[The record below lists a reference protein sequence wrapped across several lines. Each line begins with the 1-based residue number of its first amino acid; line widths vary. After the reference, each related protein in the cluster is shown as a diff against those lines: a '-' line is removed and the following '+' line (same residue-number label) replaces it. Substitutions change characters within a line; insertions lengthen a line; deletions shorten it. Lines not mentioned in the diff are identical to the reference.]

1 MGVILP
7 GNTIGIFGGGQL
19 GRMIAIA
26 AKRMGYRVIVLDPT
40 PDCPAAQV
48 ADDEITAPYTDV
60 EAAKELASRCDVVT
74 AEFENVPAET
84 LEAIEPFVPV
94 RPSSRVLRI
103 AQNRITEKTFL
114 AEHGFPVPNFR
125 PVRSQ
130 EELLRAVSEIG
141 CPAVLKT
148 ATGGYDGKGQ
158 ARIEHPHEAE
168 KAWERLGKVNC
179 VLEEFVPLEREVSVI
194 VARNLRGEG
203 AVYPVAENTHA
214 HHILDTS
221 VMPAHIPSAL
231 ARQAQELAQAIAE
244 ALGVIGLLCVEMF
257 IAQDGRLLVN
267 ELAPRPHN
275 SGHQTF
281 DAAVTSQFEQL
292 VRSICGLPL
301 GSTELYRP
309 AAIANLLG
317 DLWEDR
323 EPNWVKALELPEVK
337 LHLYGKAEPRP
348 GRKMGHLTATAATP
362 DEALQKVLEAR
373 RRLKMATK
381 ASAEV
386 GRGG

>member
-1 MGVILP
+1 MGGVILP

-26 AKRMGYRVIVLDPT
+26 AKRMGYRVVVLDPT
-40 PDCPAAQV
+40 PDCPAGQV

-60 EAAKELASRCDVVT
+60 AAARDLARRCAVVT

-84 LEAIEPFVPV
+84 LEAIEPMVPV

-103 AQNRITEKTFL
+103 AQNRIAEKTFL

-125 PVRSQ
+125 PVRSH
-130 EELLRAVSEIG
+130 EELLRAISEIG

-158 ARIEHPHEAE
+158 VRIEHPDEAE
-168 KAWERLGKVNC
+168 RAWERLGKVDC
-179 VLEEFVPLEREVSVI
+179 VLEEFVLLEREVSVI
-194 VARNLRGEG
+194 VARNLRGEEV
-203 AVYPVAENTHA
+203 VYPVAENTHA
-214 HHILDTS
+214 NHILDTS
-221 VMPAHIPSAL
+221 VMPARIAPEL
-231 ARQAQELAQAIAE
+231 ARRAQELARAIAE
-244 ALGVIGLLCVEMF
+244 ALGVVGLLCVEMF
-257 IAQDGRLLVN
+257 VAQDSRLLVN

-292 VRSICGLPL
+292 VRAICNLPL

-317 DLWEDR
+317 DLWEGG
-323 EPNWVKALELPEVK
+323 EPNWAKALELPEVK
-337 LHLYGKAEPRP
+337 LHLYGKTEPRP
-348 GRKMGHLTATAATP
+348 GRKMGHLTATAETP

-373 RRLKMATK
+373 RRLKEQA
-381 ASAEV
+381 
-386 GRGG
+386 

>member
-168 KAWERLGKVNC
+168 KAWEWLGKVNC

-221 VMPAHIPSAL
+221 VMPARIPSAL

>member
-1 MGVILP
+1 MGGVILP
-7 GNTIGIFGGGQL
+7 GNTTGIFGGGQL

-26 AKRMGYRVIVLDPT
+26 AKRMGYRVVVLDPT
-40 PDCPAAQV
+40 PDCPAGQV

-60 EAAKELASRCDVVT
+60 AAARDLARRCAVVT

-84 LEAIEPFVPV
+84 LEAIEPMVPV

-103 AQNRITEKTFL
+103 AQNRIAEKTFL
-114 AEHGFPVPNFR
+114 AEHSFPVPNFR
-125 PVRSQ
+125 PVRSH
-130 EELLRAVSEIG
+130 EELLRAISEIG

-158 ARIEHPHEAE
+158 VRIEHPDEAE
-168 KAWERLGKVNC
+168 RAWERLGKVDC
-179 VLEEFVPLEREVSVI
+179 VLEEFVLLEREVSVI
-194 VARNLRGEG
+194 VARNLRGEEV
-203 AVYPVAENTHA
+203 VYPVAENTHA
-214 HHILDTS
+214 NHILDTS
-221 VMPAHIPSAL
+221 VMPARIPPEL
-231 ARQAQELAQAIAE
+231 ARQAQELARAIAE
-244 ALGVIGLLCVEMF
+244 ALGVVGLLCVEMF
-257 IAQDGRLLVN
+257 MAQDSRLLVN

-292 VRSICGLPL
+292 VRAICNLPL

-317 DLWEDR
+317 ELWEGG
-323 EPNWVKALELPEVK
+323 EPNWAKALELPEVK

-348 GRKMGHLTATAATP
+348 GRKMGHLTATAETP

-373 RRLKMATK
+373 RRLKEMLTEAK
-381 ASAEV
+381 NAGA
-386 GRGG
+386 

>member
-1 MGVILP
+1 MGGVILP

-26 AKRMGYRVIVLDPT
+26 AKRMGYRVVVLDPT
-40 PDCPAAQV
+40 PDCPAGQV

-60 EAAKELASRCDVVT
+60 AAARDLARRCAVVT

-84 LEAIEPFVPV
+84 LEAIEPMVPV

-103 AQNRITEKTFL
+103 AQNRIAEKTFL
-114 AEHGFPVPNFR
+114 AEHSFPVPNFR
-125 PVRSQ
+125 PVRSH
-130 EELLRAVSEIG
+130 EELLRAISEIG

-158 ARIEHPHEAE
+158 VRIEHPDEAE
-168 KAWERLGKVNC
+168 RAWERLGKVDC
-179 VLEEFVPLEREVSVI
+179 VLEEFVLLEREVSVI
-194 VARNLRGEG
+194 VARNLRGEEV
-203 AVYPVAENTHA
+203 VYPVAENTHA
-214 HHILDTS
+214 NHILDTS
-221 VMPAHIPSAL
+221 VMPARIAPEL
-231 ARQAQELAQAIAE
+231 ARRAQELAQAIAE
-244 ALGVIGLLCVEMF
+244 ALGVVGLLCVEMF
-257 IAQDGRLLVN
+257 VAQDGRLLVN

-292 VRSICGLPL
+292 VRAICNLPL

-317 DLWEDR
+317 DLWEGG
-323 EPNWVKALELPEVK
+323 EPNWAKALELPEVK

-348 GRKMGHLTATAATP
+348 GRKMGHLTATAETP

-373 RRLKMATK
+373 RRLKEMLTEAK
-381 ASAEV
+381 NAGA
-386 GRGG
+386 

>member
-1 MGVILP
+1 MGGVILP

-26 AKRMGYRVIVLDPT
+26 AKRMGYRVVVLDPT
-40 PDCPAAQV
+40 PDCPAGQV
-48 ADDEITAPYTDV
+48 ADDEITAPYTDI
-60 EAAKELASRCDVVT
+60 AAARDLARRCAVVT

-84 LEAIEPFVPV
+84 LEAIEPMVPV

-103 AQNRITEKTFL
+103 AQNRIAEKTFL

-125 PVRSQ
+125 SVRSH
-130 EELLRAVSEIG
+130 EELLRAISEIG

-158 ARIEHPHEAE
+158 VRIEHPDEAE
-168 KAWERLGKVNC
+168 RAWERLGKVDC

-194 VARNLRGEG
+194 VARNLRGEEV
-203 AVYPVAENTHA
+203 VYPVAENTHA
-214 HHILDTS
+214 NHILDTS
-221 VMPAHIPSAL
+221 VMPARIAPEL
-231 ARQAQELAQAIAE
+231 ARRAQELARAIAE
-244 ALGVIGLLCVEMF
+244 ALGVVGLLCVEMF
-257 IAQDGRLLVN
+257 VAQDSRLLVN

-281 DAAVTSQFEQL
+281 DAAITSQFEQL
-292 VRSICGLPL
+292 VRAICNLPL

-317 DLWEDR
+317 DLWEGG
-323 EPNWVKALELPEVK
+323 EPNWAKALELPEVK
-337 LHLYGKAEPRP
+337 LHLYGKTEPRP
-348 GRKMGHLTATAATP
+348 GRKMGHLTATAETP

-373 RRLKMATK
+373 RRLKEMLTEAK
-381 ASAEV
+381 NAGA
-386 GRGG
+386 

>member
-1 MGVILP
+1 MVGMILP

-26 AKRMGYRVIVLDPT
+26 AKRMGYRVVVLDPT
-40 PDCPAAQV
+40 PDCPAGQV

-60 EAAKELASRCDVVT
+60 AAARDLARRCAVVT

-84 LEAIEPFVPV
+84 LEAIEPMVPV

-103 AQNRITEKTFL
+103 AQNRIAEKTFL

-125 PVRSQ
+125 PVRSH
-130 EELLRAVSEIG
+130 EELLRAISEIG

-158 ARIEHPHEAE
+158 VRIEHPDEAE
-168 KAWERLGKVNC
+168 RAWERLGKVDC
-179 VLEEFVPLEREVSVI
+179 VLEEFVLLEQEVSVI
-194 VARNLRGEG
+194 VARNLRGEEV
-203 AVYPVAENTHA
+203 VYPVAENTHA
-214 HHILDTS
+214 NHILDTS
-221 VMPAHIPSAL
+221 VMPAHIAPEL
-231 ARQAQELAQAIAE
+231 ARRAQELARPIAA
-244 ALGVIGLLCVEMF
+244 ALGVVGLLCVEMF
-257 IAQDGRLLVN
+257 VAQDGRLLVN

-292 VRSICGLPL
+292 VRAICNLPL

-317 DLWEDR
+317 DLWEGG
-323 EPNWVKALELPEVK
+323 EPNWAKALELPEVK

-348 GRKMGHLTATAATP
+348 GRKMGHLTATAETP

-373 RRLKMATK
+373 RRLKEMLTEAK
-381 ASAEV
+381 NAGA
-386 GRGG
+386 

>member
-1 MGVILP
+1 MGGVILP

-26 AKRMGYRVIVLDPT
+26 AKRMGYRVVVLDPT
-40 PDCPAAQV
+40 PDCPAGQV

-60 EAAKELASRCDVVT
+60 AAARDLARRCAVVT

-84 LEAIEPFVPV
+84 LEAIEPMVPV

-103 AQNRITEKTFL
+103 AQNRIAEKTFL

-125 PVRSQ
+125 PVRSH
-130 EELLRAVSEIG
+130 EELLRAISEIG

-158 ARIEHPHEAE
+158 VRIEHPDEAE
-168 KAWERLGKVNC
+168 RAWERLGKVDC

-194 VARNLRGEG
+194 VARNLRGEEV
-203 AVYPVAENTHA
+203 VYPVAENTHA
-214 HHILDTS
+214 NHILDTS
-221 VMPAHIPSAL
+221 VMPARIPPEL
-231 ARQAQELAQAIAE
+231 ARQAQELARAIAE
-244 ALGVIGLLCVEMF
+244 ALGVVGLLCVEMF
-257 IAQDGRLLVN
+257 MAQDGRLLVN

-292 VRSICGLPL
+292 VRAICNLPL

-317 DLWEDR
+317 DLWEGG
-323 EPNWVKALELPEVK
+323 EPNWAKALELPEVK
-337 LHLYGKAEPRP
+337 LHLYGKTEPRP
-348 GRKMGHLTATAATP
+348 GRKMGHLTATAETP

-373 RRLKMATK
+373 RRLKAK
-381 ASAEV
+381 EAS
-386 GRGG
+386 

>member
-1 MGVILP
+1 MGGVILP

-26 AKRMGYRVIVLDPT
+26 AKRMGYRVVVLDPT
-40 PDCPAAQV
+40 PDCPAGQV
-48 ADDEITAPYTDV
+48 ADDEITAPYTDI
-60 EAAKELASRCDVVT
+60 AAARDLARRCAVVT

-84 LEAIEPFVPV
+84 LEAIEPMVPV

-103 AQNRITEKTFL
+103 AQNRIAEKTFL

-125 PVRSQ
+125 PVRSH
-130 EELLRAVSEIG
+130 EELLRAISEIG

-158 ARIEHPHEAE
+158 VRIEHPDEAE
-168 KAWERLGKVNC
+168 RAWERLGKVDC

-194 VARNLRGEG
+194 VARNLRGEEV
-203 AVYPVAENTHA
+203 VYPVAENTHA
-214 HHILDTS
+214 NHILDTS
-221 VMPAHIPSAL
+221 VMPARIAPEL
-231 ARQAQELAQAIAE
+231 ARRAQELARAIAE
-244 ALGVIGLLCVEMF
+244 ALGVVGLLCVEMF
-257 IAQDGRLLVN
+257 VAQDGRLLVN

-292 VRSICGLPL
+292 VRAICNLPL

-317 DLWEDR
+317 DLWEGG
-323 EPNWVKALELPEVK
+323 EPNWAKALELPEVK
-337 LHLYGKAEPRP
+337 LHLYGKTEPRP
-348 GRKMGHLTATAATP
+348 GRKMGHLTATAETP

-373 RRLKMATK
+373 RRLKEQA
-381 ASAEV
+381 
-386 GRGG
+386 

>member
-1 MGVILP
+1 MRGVILP

-26 AKRMGYRVIVLDPT
+26 AKRMGYRVVVLDPT
-40 PDCPAAQV
+40 PDCPAGQV

-60 EAAKELASRCDVVT
+60 AAARDLARRCAVVT

-84 LEAIEPFVPV
+84 LEAIEPMVPV

-103 AQNRITEKTFL
+103 AQNRIAEKTFL
-114 AEHGFPVPNFR
+114 AEHSFPVPNFR
-125 PVRSQ
+125 PVRSH
-130 EELLRAVSEIG
+130 EELLRAISEIG

-158 ARIEHPHEAE
+158 VRIEHPDEAE
-168 KAWERLGKVNC
+168 RAWERLGKVDC
-179 VLEEFVPLEREVSVI
+179 VLEEFVLLEREVSVI
-194 VARNLRGEG
+194 VARNLRGEE
-203 AVYPVAENTHA
+203 VIYPVAENTHA
-214 HHILDTS
+214 NHILDTS
-221 VMPAHIPSAL
+221 VMPARIAPEL
-231 ARQAQELAQAIAE
+231 ARRAQELAQAIAE
-244 ALGVIGLLCVEMF
+244 ALGVVGLLCVEMF
-257 IAQDGRLLVN
+257 VAQDGRLLVN

-292 VRSICGLPL
+292 VRAICNLPL

-317 DLWEDR
+317 DLWEGG
-323 EPNWVKALELPEVK
+323 EPNWAKALELPEVK
-337 LHLYGKAEPRP
+337 LHLYGKTEPRP
-348 GRKMGHLTATAATP
+348 GRKMGHLTATAETP

-373 RRLKMATK
+373 RRLKEMLTEAK
-381 ASAEV
+381 NAGA
-386 GRGG
+386 

>member
-1 MGVILP
+1 MEGVILP
-7 GNTIGIFGGGQL
+7 GSTIGIFGGGQL
-19 GRMIAIA
+19 GRMTAIA

-40 PDCPAAQV
+40 PDCPAGQV

-60 EAAKELASRCDVVT
+60 TAAKELARQCAVVT
-74 AEFENVPAET
+74 AEFENVPADT
-84 LEAIEPFVPV
+84 LEAIEPIVPV
-94 RPSSRVLRI
+94 RPASRILRI
-103 AQNRITEKTFL
+103 AQNRIAEKTFL

-125 PVRSQ
+125 PVRSR
-130 EELLRAVSEIG
+130 EDLLRAVSEIG

-158 ARIEHPHEAE
+158 VLIEHPDEAE
-168 KAWERLGKVNC
+168 KAWERLGKVDC
-179 VLEEFVPLEREVSVI
+179 VLEEFVLLEREVSVI
-194 VARNLRGEG
+194 VARNLRGEE
-203 AVYPVAENTHA
+203 AVYPVAENTHSR
-214 HHILDTS
+214 HILDTS
-221 VMPAHIPSAL
+221 VMPARISPDL
-231 ARQAQELAQAIAE
+231 AKQAQELAQAIARE
-244 ALGVIGLLCVEMF
+244 LELIGLLCVEMF
-257 IAQDGRLLVN
+257 VAQDGRLLVN

-292 VRSICGLPL
+292 VRAICNLPL

-317 DLWEDR
+317 DLWEGG

-348 GRKMGHLTATAATP
+348 GRKMGHLTATGETS
-362 DEALQKVLEAR
+362 DEALQKVIAAR
-373 RRLKMATK
+373 ERLTW
-381 ASAEV
+381 
-386 GRGG
+386 R

>member
-1 MGVILP
+1 MEGVILP
-7 GNTIGIFGGGQL
+7 GSTIGIFGGGQL
-19 GRMIAIA
+19 GRMTAIA

-40 PDCPAAQV
+40 PDCPAGQV

-60 EAAKELASRCDVVT
+60 TAAKELARQCAVVT
-74 AEFENVPAET
+74 AEFENVPADT
-84 LEAIEPFVPV
+84 LEAIEPIVPV
-94 RPSSRVLRI
+94 RPASRILRI
-103 AQNRITEKTFL
+103 AQNRIAEKTFL

-125 PVRSQ
+125 PVRSR
-130 EELLRAVSEIG
+130 EDLLRAVSEIG

-158 ARIEHPHEAE
+158 VRIEHPDEAE
-168 KAWERLGKVNC
+168 KAWERLGKVDC
-179 VLEEFVPLEREVSVI
+179 VLEEFVLLEREVSVI
-194 VARNLRGEG
+194 VARNLRGEE
-203 AVYPVAENTHA
+203 AVYPVAENTHSR
-214 HHILDTS
+214 HILDTS
-221 VMPAHIPSAL
+221 VMPARIAPDL
-231 ARQAQELAQAIAE
+231 AKQAQELAQAIARE
-244 ALGVIGLLCVEMF
+244 LELIGLLCVEMF
-257 IAQDGRLLVN
+257 VAQDGRLLVN

-292 VRSICGLPL
+292 VRAICNLPL

-317 DLWEDR
+317 DLWEGG

-348 GRKMGHLTATAATP
+348 GRKMGHLTATGETS
-362 DEALQKVLEAR
+362 DEALQKVIAAR
-373 RRLKMATK
+373 ERLTW
-381 ASAEV
+381 
-386 GRGG
+386 R

>member
-1 MGVILP
+1 MEGVILP
-7 GNTIGIFGGGQL
+7 GSTIGIFGGGQL
-19 GRMIAIA
+19 GRMTAIA

-40 PDCPAAQV
+40 PDCPAGQV

-60 EAAKELASRCDVVT
+60 TAAKELARQCAVVT
-74 AEFENVPAET
+74 AEFENVPADT
-84 LEAIEPFVPV
+84 LEAIEPIVPV
-94 RPSSRVLRI
+94 RPASRILRI
-103 AQNRITEKTFL
+103 AQNRIAEKTFL

-125 PVRSQ
+125 PVRSR
-130 EELLRAVSEIG
+130 EDLLRAVSEIG

-158 ARIEHPHEAE
+158 VRIEHPDEAE
-168 KAWERLGKVNC
+168 KAWERLGKVDC
-179 VLEEFVPLEREVSVI
+179 VLEEFVLLEREVSVI
-194 VARNLRGEG
+194 VARNLRGEE
-203 AVYPVAENTHA
+203 AVYPVAENTHSR
-214 HHILDTS
+214 HILDTS
-221 VMPAHIPSAL
+221 VMPARISPDL
-231 ARQAQELAQAIAE
+231 AKQAQELALAIARE
-244 ALGVIGLLCVEMF
+244 LELIGLLCVEMF
-257 IAQDGRLLVN
+257 VAQDGRLLVN

-292 VRSICGLPL
+292 VRAICNLPL

-317 DLWEDR
+317 DLWEGG

-348 GRKMGHLTATAATP
+348 GRKMGHLTATGETS
-362 DEALQKVLEAR
+362 DEALQKVIAAR
-373 RRLKMATK
+373 ERLTW
-381 ASAEV
+381 
-386 GRGG
+386 R

>member
-1 MGVILP
+1 MVGMILP

-26 AKRMGYRVIVLDPT
+26 AKRMGYRVVVLDPT
-40 PDCPAAQV
+40 PDCPAGQV

-60 EAAKELASRCDVVT
+60 AAARDLARRCAVVT

-84 LEAIEPFVPV
+84 LEAIEPMVPV

-103 AQNRITEKTFL
+103 AQNRIAEKTFL

-125 PVRSQ
+125 PVRSH
-130 EELLRAVSEIG
+130 EELLRAISEIG

-158 ARIEHPHEAE
+158 VRIEHPDEAE
-168 KAWERLGKVNC
+168 RAWERLGKVDC

-194 VARNLRGEG
+194 VARNLRGEEV
-203 AVYPVAENTHA
+203 VYPVAENTHA
-214 HHILDTS
+214 NHILDTS
-221 VMPAHIPSAL
+221 VMPARIAPEL
-231 ARQAQELAQAIAE
+231 ARRAQELARAIAE
-244 ALGVIGLLCVEMF
+244 ALGVVGLLCVEMF
-257 IAQDGRLLVN
+257 VAQDSRLLVN

-292 VRSICGLPL
+292 VRAICNLPL

-317 DLWEDR
+317 DLWEGG
-323 EPNWVKALELPEVK
+323 EPNWAKALELPEVK

-348 GRKMGHLTATAATP
+348 GRKMGHLTATAETP

-373 RRLKMATK
+373 RRLKEMLTEAK
-381 ASAEV
+381 NAGA
-386 GRGG
+386 

>member
-1 MGVILP
+1 MGGVILP

-26 AKRMGYRVIVLDPT
+26 AKRMGYRVVVLDPT
-40 PDCPAAQV
+40 PDCPAGQV

-60 EAAKELASRCDVVT
+60 AAARDLARRCAVVT

-84 LEAIEPFVPV
+84 LEAIEPMVPV

-103 AQNRITEKTFL
+103 AQNRIAEKTFL
-114 AEHGFPVPNFR
+114 AEHSFPVPNFR
-125 PVRSQ
+125 PVRSH
-130 EELLRAVSEIG
+130 EELLRAISEIG

-158 ARIEHPHEAE
+158 VRIEHPDEAE
-168 KAWERLGKVNC
+168 RAWERLGKVDC
-179 VLEEFVPLEREVSVI
+179 VLEEFVLLEREVSVI
-194 VARNLRGEG
+194 VARNLRGEEV
-203 AVYPVAENTHA
+203 VYPVAENTHA
-214 HHILDTS
+214 NHILDTS
-221 VMPAHIPSAL
+221 VMPARIAPEL
-231 ARQAQELAQAIAE
+231 ARRAQELARAIAE
-244 ALGVIGLLCVEMF
+244 ALGVVGLLCVEMF
-257 IAQDGRLLVN
+257 VAQDGRLLVN

-292 VRSICGLPL
+292 VRAICNLPL

-317 DLWEDR
+317 DHWEGG
-323 EPNWVKALELPEVK
+323 EPNWAKALELPEVK
-337 LHLYGKAEPRP
+337 LHLYGKTEPRP
-348 GRKMGHLTATAATP
+348 GRKMGHLTATAETP

-373 RRLKMATK
+373 RRLKEQA
-381 ASAEV
+381 
-386 GRGG
+386 

>member
-1 MGVILP
+1 MGGVILP

-26 AKRMGYRVIVLDPT
+26 AKRMGYRVVVLDPT
-40 PDCPAAQV
+40 PDCPAGQV
-48 ADDEITAPYTDV
+48 ADDEITAPYTDI
-60 EAAKELASRCDVVT
+60 AAARDLARRCAVVT

-84 LEAIEPFVPV
+84 LEAIEPMVPV

-103 AQNRITEKTFL
+103 AQNRIAEKTFL

-125 PVRSQ
+125 PVRSH
-130 EELLRAVSEIG
+130 EELLRAISEIG

-158 ARIEHPHEAE
+158 VRIEHPDEAE
-168 KAWERLGKVNC
+168 RAWERLGKVDC

-194 VARNLRGEG
+194 VARNLRGEEV
-203 AVYPVAENTHA
+203 VYPVAENTHA
-214 HHILDTS
+214 NHILDTS
-221 VMPAHIPSAL
+221 VMPARIAPEL
-231 ARQAQELAQAIAE
+231 ARQAQELARAIAE
-244 ALGVIGLLCVEMF
+244 ALGVVGLLCVEMF
-257 IAQDGRLLVN
+257 MAQDGRLLVN

-292 VRSICGLPL
+292 VRAICNLPL

-317 DLWEDR
+317 DLWEGG
-323 EPNWVKALELPEVK
+323 EPNWAKALELPEVK
-337 LHLYGKAEPRP
+337 LHLYGKTEPRP
-348 GRKMGHLTATAATP
+348 GRKMGHLTATAETP

-373 RRLKMATK
+373 RRLKEQA
-381 ASAEV
+381 
-386 GRGG
+386 

>member
-1 MGVILP
+1 MGGVILP

-26 AKRMGYRVIVLDPT
+26 AKRMGYRVVVLDPT
-40 PDCPAAQV
+40 PDCLAGQV

-60 EAAKELASRCDVVT
+60 AAARDLARRCAVVT

-84 LEAIEPFVPV
+84 LEAIEPMVPV

-103 AQNRITEKTFL
+103 AQNRIAEKTFL

-125 PVRSQ
+125 PVRSH
-130 EELLRAVSEIG
+130 EELLRAISEIG

-158 ARIEHPHEAE
+158 VRIEHPDEAE
-168 KAWERLGKVNC
+168 RAWERLGKVDC

-194 VARNLRGEG
+194 VARNLRGEEV
-203 AVYPVAENTHA
+203 VYPIAENTHA
-214 HHILDTS
+214 NHILDTS
-221 VMPAHIPSAL
+221 VMPARIAPEL
-231 ARQAQELAQAIAE
+231 ARRAQELARAIAE
-244 ALGVIGLLCVEMF
+244 ALGVVGLLCVEMF
-257 IAQDGRLLVN
+257 VAQDGRLLVN

-292 VRSICGLPL
+292 VRAICNLPL

-317 DLWEDR
+317 DLWEGG
-323 EPNWVKALELPEVK
+323 EPNWAKALELPEVK
-337 LHLYGKAEPRP
+337 LHLYGKTEPRP
-348 GRKMGHLTATAATP
+348 GRKMGHLTATAETP

-373 RRLKMATK
+373 RRLKEQA
-381 ASAEV
+381 
-386 GRGG
+386 

>member
-1 MGVILP
+1 MGGVILP

-26 AKRMGYRVIVLDPT
+26 AKRMGYRVVVLDPT
-40 PDCPAAQV
+40 PDCPAGQV

-60 EAAKELASRCDVVT
+60 AAARDLARRCAVVT

-84 LEAIEPFVPV
+84 LEAIEPMVPV

-103 AQNRITEKTFL
+103 AQNRIAEKTFL

-125 PVRSQ
+125 PVRSH
-130 EELLRAVSEIG
+130 EELLRAISEIG

-158 ARIEHPHEAE
+158 VRIEHPDEAE
-168 KAWERLGKVNC
+168 RAWERLGKVDC

-194 VARNLRGEG
+194 VARNLRGEEV
-203 AVYPVAENTHA
+203 VYPVAENTHA
-214 HHILDTS
+214 NHILDTS
-221 VMPAHIPSAL
+221 VMPARIAPEL
-231 ARQAQELAQAIAE
+231 ARRAQELARAIAE
-244 ALGVIGLLCVEMF
+244 ALGVVGLLCVEMF
-257 IAQDGRLLVN
+257 VAQDSRLLVN

-292 VRSICGLPL
+292 VRAICNLPL

-317 DLWEDR
+317 DLWEGG
-323 EPNWVKALELPEVK
+323 EPNWAKALELPEVK
-337 LHLYGKAEPRP
+337 LHLYGKTEPRP
-348 GRKMGHLTATAATP
+348 GRKMGHLTATAETP

-373 RRLKMATK
+373 RRLKEQA
-381 ASAEV
+381 
-386 GRGG
+386 

>member
-1 MGVILP
+1 MVGMILP

-26 AKRMGYRVIVLDPT
+26 AKRMGYRVVVLDPT
-40 PDCPAAQV
+40 PDCPAGQV

-60 EAAKELASRCDVVT
+60 AAARDLARRCAVVT

-84 LEAIEPFVPV
+84 LEAIEPMVPV

-103 AQNRITEKTFL
+103 AQNRIAEKTFL

-125 PVRSQ
+125 PVRSH
-130 EELLRAVSEIG
+130 EELLRAISEIG

-158 ARIEHPHEAE
+158 VRIEHPDEAE
-168 KAWERLGKVNC
+168 RAWERLGKVDC

-194 VARNLRGEG
+194 VARNLRGEEV
-203 AVYPVAENTHA
+203 VYPVAENTHA
-214 HHILDTS
+214 NHILDTS
-221 VMPAHIPSAL
+221 VMPARIAPEL
-231 ARQAQELAQAIAE
+231 ARRAQELARAIAE
-244 ALGVIGLLCVEMF
+244 ALGVVGLLCVEMF
-257 IAQDGRLLVN
+257 VAQDSRLLVN

-292 VRSICGLPL
+292 VRAICNLPL

-317 DLWEDR
+317 DLWEGG
-323 EPNWVKALELPEVK
+323 EPNWAKALELPEVK

-348 GRKMGHLTATAATP
+348 GRKMGHLTATAETP

-373 RRLKMATK
+373 RRLKAK
-381 ASAEV
+381 EAS
-386 GRGG
+386 

>member
-1 MGVILP
+1 MGGVILP

-26 AKRMGYRVIVLDPT
+26 AKRMGYRVVVLDPT
-40 PDCPAAQV
+40 PDCPAGQV

-60 EAAKELASRCDVVT
+60 AAARDLARRCAVVT

-84 LEAIEPFVPV
+84 LEAIEPMVPV

-103 AQNRITEKTFL
+103 AQNRIAEKTFL

-125 PVRSQ
+125 PVRSH
-130 EELLRAVSEIG
+130 EELLRAISEIG

-158 ARIEHPHEAE
+158 VRIEHPDEAE
-168 KAWERLGKVNC
+168 RAWERLGKVDC

-194 VARNLRGEG
+194 VARNLRGEEV
-203 AVYPVAENTHA
+203 VYPVAENTHA
-214 HHILDTS
+214 NHILDTS
-221 VMPAHIPSAL
+221 VMPARIAPEL
-231 ARQAQELAQAIAE
+231 ARRAQELARAIAE
-244 ALGVIGLLCVEMF
+244 ALGVVGLLCVEMF
-257 IAQDGRLLVN
+257 VAQDSRLLVN

-292 VRSICGLPL
+292 VRAICNLPL

-317 DLWEDR
+317 DLWEGG
-323 EPNWVKALELPEVK
+323 EPNWAKALELPEVK
-337 LHLYGKAEPRP
+337 LHLYGKTEPRP
-348 GRKMGHLTATAATP
+348 GRKMGHLTATAETP

-373 RRLKMATK
+373 RRLKEMLTEAK
-381 ASAEV
+381 NAGA
-386 GRGG
+386 

>member
-1 MGVILP
+1 MGGVILP

-26 AKRMGYRVIVLDPT
+26 AKRMGYRVVVLDPT
-40 PDCPAAQV
+40 PDCPAGQV

-60 EAAKELASRCDVVT
+60 AAARDLARRCAVVT

-84 LEAIEPFVPV
+84 LEAIEPMVPV

-103 AQNRITEKTFL
+103 AQNRIAEKTFL

-125 PVRSQ
+125 PVRSH
-130 EELLRAVSEIG
+130 EELLRAISEIG

-158 ARIEHPHEAE
+158 VRIEHPDEAE
-168 KAWERLGKVNC
+168 RAWERLGKVDC
-179 VLEEFVPLEREVSVI
+179 VLEEFVLLEREVSVI
-194 VARNLRGEG
+194 VARNLRGEEV
-203 AVYPVAENTHA
+203 VYPVAENTHA
-214 HHILDTS
+214 NHILDTS
-221 VMPAHIPSAL
+221 VMPARIAPEL
-231 ARQAQELAQAIAE
+231 ARRAQELARAIAE
-244 ALGVIGLLCVEMF
+244 ALGVVGLLCVEMF
-257 IAQDGRLLVN
+257 VAQDSRLLVN

-292 VRSICGLPL
+292 VRAICNLPL

-317 DLWEDR
+317 DLWEGG
-323 EPNWVKALELPEVK
+323 EPNWAKALELPEVK
-337 LHLYGKAEPRP
+337 LHLYGKTEPRP
-348 GRKMGHLTATAATP
+348 GRKMGHLTATAETP

-373 RRLKMATK
+373 RRLKEMLTEAK
-381 ASAEV
+381 NAGA
-386 GRGG
+386 

>member
-1 MGVILP
+1 MGGVILP

-26 AKRMGYRVIVLDPT
+26 AKRMGYRVVVLDPT
-40 PDCPAAQV
+40 PDCPAGQV

-60 EAAKELASRCDVVT
+60 AAARDLARRCAVVT

-84 LEAIEPFVPV
+84 LEAIEPMVPV

-103 AQNRITEKTFL
+103 AQNRIAEKTFL

-125 PVRSQ
+125 PVRSH
-130 EELLRAVSEIG
+130 EELLRAISEIG

-158 ARIEHPHEAE
+158 VRIEHPDEAE
-168 KAWERLGKVNC
+168 RAWERLGKVDC
-179 VLEEFVPLEREVSVI
+179 VLEEFVLLEQEVSVI
-194 VARNLRGEG
+194 VARNLRGEEV
-203 AVYPVAENTHA
+203 VYPVAENTHA
-214 HHILDTS
+214 NHILDTS
-221 VMPAHIPSAL
+221 VMPARIAPEL
-231 ARQAQELAQAIAE
+231 ARRAQELARAIAE
-244 ALGVIGLLCVEMF
+244 ALGVVGLLCVEMF
-257 IAQDGRLLVN
+257 VAQDSRLLVN

-292 VRSICGLPL
+292 VRAICNLPL

-317 DLWEDR
+317 DLWEGG
-323 EPNWVKALELPEVK
+323 EPNWAKALELPEVK

-348 GRKMGHLTATAATP
+348 GRKMGHLTATAETP

-373 RRLKMATK
+373 RRLKEMLTEAK
-381 ASAEV
+381 NAGA
-386 GRGG
+386 

>member
-1 MGVILP
+1 MEGVILP
-7 GNTIGIFGGGQL
+7 GSTIGIFGGGQL
-19 GRMIAIA
+19 GRMTAIA

-40 PDCPAAQV
+40 PDCPAGQV

-60 EAAKELASRCDVVT
+60 TAAKELVRQCAVVT
-74 AEFENVPAET
+74 AEFENVPADT
-84 LEAIEPFVPV
+84 LEAIEPIVPV
-94 RPSSRVLRI
+94 RPASRILRI
-103 AQNRITEKTFL
+103 AQNRIAEKTFL

-125 PVRSQ
+125 PVRSR
-130 EELLRAVSEIG
+130 EDLLRAVSEIG

-158 ARIEHPHEAE
+158 VRIEHPDEAE
-168 KAWERLGKVNC
+168 KAWERLGKVDC
-179 VLEEFVPLEREVSVI
+179 VLEEFVLLEREVSVI
-194 VARNLRGEG
+194 VARNLRGEE
-203 AVYPVAENTHA
+203 AVYPVAENTHSR
-214 HHILDTS
+214 HILDTS
-221 VMPAHIPSAL
+221 VMPARISPDL
-231 ARQAQELAQAIAE
+231 AKQAQELAQAIARE
-244 ALGVIGLLCVEMF
+244 LELIGLLCVEMF
-257 IAQDGRLLVN
+257 VAQDGRLLVN

-292 VRSICGLPL
+292 VRAICNLPL

-317 DLWEDR
+317 DLWEGG

-348 GRKMGHLTATAATP
+348 GRKMGHLTATGETS
-362 DEALQKVLEAR
+362 DEALQKVIAAR
-373 RRLKMATK
+373 ERLTW
-381 ASAEV
+381 
-386 GRGG
+386 R

>member
-1 MGVILP
+1 MVGMILP

-26 AKRMGYRVIVLDPT
+26 AKRMGYRVVVLDPT
-40 PDCPAAQV
+40 PDCPAGQV

-60 EAAKELASRCDVVT
+60 AAARDLARRCAVVT

-84 LEAIEPFVPV
+84 LEAIEPMVPV

-103 AQNRITEKTFL
+103 AQNRIAEKTFL

-125 PVRSQ
+125 PVRSH
-130 EELLRAVSEIG
+130 EELLRAISEIG

-158 ARIEHPHEAE
+158 VRIEHPDEAE
-168 KAWERLGKVNC
+168 RAWERLGKVDC
-179 VLEEFVPLEREVSVI
+179 VLEEFVLLEREVSVI
-194 VARNLRGEG
+194 VARNLRGEEV
-203 AVYPVAENTHA
+203 VYPVAENTHA
-214 HHILDTS
+214 NHILDTS
-221 VMPAHIPSAL
+221 VMPARIAPEL
-231 ARQAQELAQAIAE
+231 ARRAQELARAIAE
-244 ALGVIGLLCVEMF
+244 ALGVVGLLCVEMF
-257 IAQDGRLLVN
+257 VAQDSRLLVN

-292 VRSICGLPL
+292 VRAICNLPL

-317 DLWEDR
+317 DLWEGG
-323 EPNWVKALELPEVK
+323 EPNWAKVLELPEVK
-337 LHLYGKAEPRP
+337 LHLYGKTEPRP
-348 GRKMGHLTATAATP
+348 GRKMGHLTATAETP

-373 RRLKMATK
+373 RRLKEMLTEAK
-381 ASAEV
+381 NAGA
-386 GRGG
+386 

>member
-1 MGVILP
+1 MEGVILP
-7 GNTIGIFGGGQL
+7 GSTIGIFGGGQL
-19 GRMIAIA
+19 GRMTAIA

-40 PDCPAAQV
+40 PDCPAGQV

-60 EAAKELASRCDVVT
+60 TAAKELARQCAVVT
-74 AEFENVPAET
+74 AEFENVPADT
-84 LEAIEPFVPV
+84 LEAIEPIVPV
-94 RPSSRVLRI
+94 RPASRILRI
-103 AQNRITEKTFL
+103 AQNRIAEKTFL

-125 PVRSQ
+125 PVRSR
-130 EELLRAVSEIG
+130 EDLLRAVSEIG

-158 ARIEHPHEAE
+158 VRIEHPDEAE
-168 KAWERLGKVNC
+168 KAWERLGKVDC
-179 VLEEFVPLEREVSVI
+179 VLEEFVLLEREVSVI
-194 VARNLRGEG
+194 VARNLRGEE
-203 AVYPVAENTHA
+203 AVYPVAENTHSR
-214 HHILDTS
+214 HILDTS
-221 VMPAHIPSAL
+221 VMPARISPDL
-231 ARQAQELAQAIAE
+231 AKQAQELAQAIARE
-244 ALGVIGLLCVEMF
+244 LELIGLLCVEMF
-257 IAQDGRLLVN
+257 VAQDGRLLVN

-292 VRSICGLPL
+292 VRAICNLPL

-317 DLWEDR
+317 DLWEGG

-348 GRKMGHLTATAATP
+348 GRKMGHLTATGETS
-362 DEALQKVLEAR
+362 DEALQKVIAAR
-373 RRLKMATK
+373 ERLTW
-381 ASAEV
+381 
-386 GRGG
+386 R

>member
-1 MGVILP
+1 MVGMILP

-26 AKRMGYRVIVLDPT
+26 AKRMGYRVVVLDPT
-40 PDCPAAQV
+40 PDCPAGQV

-60 EAAKELASRCDVVT
+60 AAARDLARRCAVVT

-84 LEAIEPFVPV
+84 LEAIEPMVPV

-103 AQNRITEKTFL
+103 AQNRIAEKTFL

-125 PVRSQ
+125 PVRSH
-130 EELLRAVSEIG
+130 EELLRAISEIG

-158 ARIEHPHEAE
+158 VRIEHPDEAE
-168 KAWERLGKVNC
+168 RAWERLGKVDC
-179 VLEEFVPLEREVSVI
+179 VLEEFVLLEREVSVI
-194 VARNLRGEG
+194 VARNLRGEEV
-203 AVYPVAENTHA
+203 VYPVAENTHA
-214 HHILDTS
+214 NHILDTS
-221 VMPAHIPSAL
+221 VMPARIPPEL
-231 ARQAQELAQAIAE
+231 ARQAQELARAIAE
-244 ALGVIGLLCVEMF
+244 ALGVVGLLCVEMF
-257 IAQDGRLLVN
+257 VAQDSRLLVN

-292 VRSICGLPL
+292 VRAICNLPL

-317 DLWEDR
+317 DLWEGG
-323 EPNWVKALELPEVK
+323 EPNWAKALELPEVK
-337 LHLYGKAEPRP
+337 LHLYGKTEPRP
-348 GRKMGHLTATAATP
+348 GRKMGHLTATAETP

-373 RRLKMATK
+373 GRLKEMLTEAK
-381 ASAEV
+381 NAGA
-386 GRGG
+386 

>member
-1 MGVILP
+1 MEGVILP
-7 GNTIGIFGGGQL
+7 GSTIGIFGGGQL
-19 GRMIAIA
+19 GRMTAIA

-40 PDCPAAQV
+40 PDCPAGQV

-60 EAAKELASRCDVVT
+60 TAAKELARQCAVVT
-74 AEFENVPAET
+74 AEFENVPADT
-84 LEAIEPFVPV
+84 LEAIEPIVPV
-94 RPSSRVLRI
+94 RPASRILRI
-103 AQNRITEKTFL
+103 AQNRIAEKTFL

-125 PVRSQ
+125 PVRSR
-130 EELLRAVSEIG
+130 EDLLRAVSEIG

-158 ARIEHPHEAE
+158 VRIEHLDEAE
-168 KAWERLGKVNC
+168 KAWERLGKVDC
-179 VLEEFVPLEREVSVI
+179 VLEEFVLLEREVSVI
-194 VARNLRGEG
+194 VARNLQGEE
-203 AVYPVAENTHA
+203 AVYPVAENTHSR
-214 HHILDTS
+214 HILDTS
-221 VMPAHIPSAL
+221 VMPARISPDL
-231 ARQAQELAQAIAE
+231 AKQAQELAQAIARE
-244 ALGVIGLLCVEMF
+244 LELIGLLCVEMF
-257 IAQDGRLLVN
+257 VAQDGRLLVN

-292 VRSICGLPL
+292 VRAICNLPL

-317 DLWEDR
+317 DLWEGG

-348 GRKMGHLTATAATP
+348 GRKMGHLTATGETS
-362 DEALQKVLEAR
+362 DEALQKVIAAR
-373 RRLKMATK
+373 ERLTW
-381 ASAEV
+381 
-386 GRGG
+386 R

>member
-1 MGVILP
+1 MGGVILP

-26 AKRMGYRVIVLDPT
+26 AKRMGYRVVVLDPT
-40 PDCPAAQV
+40 PDCPAGQV

-60 EAAKELASRCDVVT
+60 AAARDLARRCAVVT

-84 LEAIEPFVPV
+84 LEAIEPMVPV

-103 AQNRITEKTFL
+103 AQNRIAEKTFL

-125 PVRSQ
+125 PVRSH
-130 EELLRAVSEIG
+130 EELLRAISEIG

-158 ARIEHPHEAE
+158 VRIEHPDEAE
-168 KAWERLGKVNC
+168 RAWERLGKVDC

-194 VARNLRGEG
+194 VARNLRGEEV
-203 AVYPVAENTHA
+203 VYPVAENTHA
-214 HHILDTS
+214 NHILDTS
-221 VMPAHIPSAL
+221 VMPARIAPEL
-231 ARQAQELAQAIAE
+231 ARRAQELARAIAE
-244 ALGVIGLLCVEMF
+244 ALGVVGLLCVEMF
-257 IAQDGRLLVN
+257 VAQDGRLLVN

-292 VRSICGLPL
+292 VRAICNLPL

-317 DLWEDR
+317 DLWEGG
-323 EPNWVKALELPEVK
+323 EPNWAKALELPEVK
-337 LHLYGKAEPRP
+337 LHLYGKTEPRP
-348 GRKMGHLTATAATP
+348 GRKMGHLTATAETP

-373 RRLKMATK
+373 RRLKEMLTEAK
-381 ASAEV
+381 NAGA
-386 GRGG
+386 

>member
-1 MGVILP
+1 MGGVILP

-26 AKRMGYRVIVLDPT
+26 AKRMGYRVVVLDPT
-40 PDCPAAQV
+40 PDCPAGQV

-60 EAAKELASRCDVVT
+60 AAARDLARRCAVVT

-84 LEAIEPFVPV
+84 LEAIEPMVPV

-103 AQNRITEKTFL
+103 AQNRIAEKTFL

-125 PVRSQ
+125 PVRSH
-130 EELLRAVSEIG
+130 EELLRAISEIG

-158 ARIEHPHEAE
+158 VRIEHPDEAE
-168 KAWERLGKVNC
+168 RAWERLGKVDC
-179 VLEEFVPLEREVSVI
+179 VLEEFVLLEREVSVI
-194 VARNLRGEG
+194 VARNLRGEEV
-203 AVYPVAENTHA
+203 VYPVAENTHA
-214 HHILDTS
+214 NHILDTS
-221 VMPAHIPSAL
+221 VMPARIAPEL
-231 ARQAQELAQAIAE
+231 ARQAQELARAIAE
-244 ALGVIGLLCVEMF
+244 ALGVVGLLCVEMF
-257 IAQDGRLLVN
+257 VAQDSRLLVN

-292 VRSICGLPL
+292 VRAICNLPL

-317 DLWEDR
+317 DLWEGG
-323 EPNWVKALELPEVK
+323 EPNWAKALELPEVK
-337 LHLYGKAEPRP
+337 LHLYGKAEPHP
-348 GRKMGHLTATAATP
+348 ERKMGHLTATAETP
-362 DEALQKVLEAR
+362 DEALRKVLEAR
-373 RRLKMATK
+373 RRLKAK
-381 ASAEV
+381 EAS
-386 GRGG
+386 

>member
-1 MGVILP
+1 MGGVILP

-26 AKRMGYRVIVLDPT
+26 AKRMVYRVVVLDPT
-40 PDCPAAQV
+40 PDCPAGQV

-60 EAAKELASRCDVVT
+60 AAARDLARRCAVVT

-84 LEAIEPFVPV
+84 LEAIEPMVPV

-103 AQNRITEKTFL
+103 AQNRIAEKTFL

-125 PVRSQ
+125 PVRSH
-130 EELLRAVSEIG
+130 EELLRAISEIG
-141 CPAVLKT
+141 CPALLKT

-158 ARIEHPHEAE
+158 VRIEHPDEAE
-168 KAWERLGKVNC
+168 RAWERLGKVDC

-194 VARNLRGEG
+194 VARNLRGEEV
-203 AVYPVAENTHA
+203 VYPVAENTHA
-214 HHILDTS
+214 NHILDTS
-221 VMPAHIPSAL
+221 VMPARIAPEL
-231 ARQAQELAQAIAE
+231 ARRAQEWARSIAE
-244 ALGVIGLLCVEMF
+244 ALGVVGLLCVEMF
-257 IAQDGRLLVN
+257 VAQDGRLLVN

-292 VRSICGLPL
+292 VRAICNLPL

-317 DLWEDR
+317 DLWEGG
-323 EPNWVKALELPEVK
+323 EPNWAKALELPEVK

-348 GRKMGHLTATAATP
+348 GRKMGHLTATAETP

-373 RRLKMATK
+373 RRLKEMLTEAK
-381 ASAEV
+381 NAGA
-386 GRGG
+386 

>member
-1 MGVILP
+1 MGGVILP

-26 AKRMGYRVIVLDPT
+26 AKRMGYRVVVLDPT
-40 PDCPAAQV
+40 PDCPAGQV

-60 EAAKELASRCDVVT
+60 AAARDLARRCAVVT

-84 LEAIEPFVPV
+84 LEAIEPMVPV

-103 AQNRITEKTFL
+103 AQNRIAEKTFL
-114 AEHGFPVPNFR
+114 AEHSFPVPNFR
-125 PVRSQ
+125 PVRSH
-130 EELLRAVSEIG
+130 EELLRAISEIG

-158 ARIEHPHEAE
+158 VRIEHPDEAE
-168 KAWERLGKVNC
+168 RAWERLGKVDC
-179 VLEEFVPLEREVSVI
+179 VLEEFVLLEREVSVI
-194 VARNLRGEG
+194 VARNLRGEEV
-203 AVYPVAENTHA
+203 VYPVAENTHA
-214 HHILDTS
+214 NHILDTS
-221 VMPAHIPSAL
+221 VMPARIAPEL
-231 ARQAQELAQAIAE
+231 ARRAQELARAIAE
-244 ALGVIGLLCVEMF
+244 ALGVVGLLCVEMF
-257 IAQDGRLLVN
+257 MAQDGRLLVN

-281 DAAVTSQFEQL
+281 DAAVTSQFEQV
-292 VRSICGLPL
+292 VRAICNLPL

-317 DLWEDR
+317 DLWEGG
-323 EPNWVKALELPEVK
+323 EPNWAKALELPEVK

-348 GRKMGHLTATAATP
+348 GRKMGHLTATAETP

-373 RRLKMATK
+373 RRLKEMLTEAK
-381 ASAEV
+381 NAGA
-386 GRGG
+386 